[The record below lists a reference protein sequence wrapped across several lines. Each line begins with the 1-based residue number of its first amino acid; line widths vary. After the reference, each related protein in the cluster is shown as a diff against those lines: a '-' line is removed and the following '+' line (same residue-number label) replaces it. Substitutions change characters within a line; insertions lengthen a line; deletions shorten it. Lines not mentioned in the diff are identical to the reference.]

1 MAIFLVGGLS
11 LTRGAWG
18 GQKGGGV
25 DFIDERMCAVRR
37 LFSPTREG
45 LGVSVFISSAVE
57 VEHVSHQTK
66 KHGGQKVRMRKL

>member
-1 MAIFLVGGLS
+1 ML
-11 LTRGAWG
+11 
-18 GQKGGGV
+18 GGGREGRA
-25 DFIDERMCAVRR
+25 DFIDERTCAVRR